1 MIVSMTGFGQAARN
15 TRGFRLQ
22 VEIRSVNHR
31 YGEISLRLPK
41 EYVHLEEELKRET
54 RHAVKRGRV
63 DAFVSVEA
71 ESGAH
76 GTVDVNWRLADQY
89 IEAAGRLSERY
100 QLTNTLT
107 VKDLLAVPGMI
118 LSDAVKSPNED
129 AAADLSDELLEC
141 FKEALAGLITMRKAE
156 GVHLLNDFSLRLAA
170 LEELLEKLRLLA
182 PSVTEFFRER
192 LTQRMKELLGEGN
205 LDEQRI
211 AAEAAIFAERSNVDE
226 ELTRLASHFQQFRS
240 LLNGT
245 DPSGRKLDFL
255 LQEMNREANT
265 IGAKG
270 NNAGMASLIVDL
282 KAELEKLREQVQNI
296 E

>member
-41 EYVHLEEELKRET
+41 EYAHLEEELKRET
-54 RHAVKRGRV
+54 RQAVKRGRV

-71 ESGAH
+71 ESGVH

-100 QLTNTLT
+100 QLANTLT

-118 LSDAVKSPNED
+118 LSEAVQSSGEN
-129 AAADLSDELLEC
+129 AAVDLSHDLLEC
-141 FKEALAGLITMRKAE
+141 FKDALTGLITMRKAE
-156 GVHLLNDFSLRLAA
+156 GSHLLDDFSLRLAV
-170 LEELLEKLRLLA
+170 LEDIHGKLRLLA
-182 PSVTEFFRER
+182 PFVTEFFREK
-192 LTQRMKELLGEGN
+192 LSQRMKELLGEGN

-240 LLNGT
+240 LLKGME
-245 DPSGRKLDFL
+245 PSGRKLDFL